1 LVQTLLFL
9 GSFPTDASRF
19 SKHNASVVE
28 LSSTAAIC
36 EQMEAIA
43 RLRSNIHLTAAPDE
57 RSQWRCMGY
66 LLPLNF

>member
-1 LVQTLLFL
+1 
-9 GSFPTDASRF
+9 
-19 SKHNASVVE
+19 
-28 LSSTAAIC
+28 
-36 EQMEAIA
+36 MEAIA